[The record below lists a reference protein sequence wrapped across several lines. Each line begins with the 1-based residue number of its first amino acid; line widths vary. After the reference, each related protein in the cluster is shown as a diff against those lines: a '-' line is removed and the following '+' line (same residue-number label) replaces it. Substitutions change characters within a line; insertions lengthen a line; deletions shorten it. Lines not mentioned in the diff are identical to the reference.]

1 MNVVGVPMRTSI
13 KSVAFRV
20 ATASIIVVTLGAS
33 AVGVASAGS
42 LSHGSSSS
50 HDHNHDH
57 DGDNHFS
64 ALTVTAI
71 TPTLVSVAG
80 SDNFAGSYSLTPTT
94 TYFEGTQSTT
104 FASLALGEHV
114 HVTTSAT
121 TPTTAV
127 SVNIE
132 LAKVEGKVTAISG
145 DTLTISSSRGAIHP
159 VVVGPATTYSQNG
172 SSTTLASVVVGSE
185 IEASGVADV
194 TGTTLN
200 AVRVEV
206 APVEMRVV
214 KFDGKVGAVS
224 PTLLTLALSN
234 TSTQSFVLSASTTV
248 SEGPL
253 AATTGSLSV
262 GEKVVV
268 SAEQT
273 ETSPSTMPG
282 TPLTASSVR
291 IVLATLRG
299 TVTAVSS
306 GVITISSDQGFNHT
320 ILVDS
325 ATQYRVGSTNG
336 TLASVVVG
344 SSIVAQGNVDTNLT
358 SLDAVLVLVQ
368 VATSHGPSSN
378 GLPSSQHLTS
388 NHPQGHAHGGSTR
401 GGGRH

>member
-1 MNVVGVPMRTSI
+1 
-13 KSVAFRV
+13 
-20 ATASIIVVTLGAS
+20 
-33 AVGVASAGS
+33 
-42 LSHGSSSS
+42 
-50 HDHNHDH
+50 
-57 DGDNHFS
+57 
-64 ALTVTAI
+64 
-71 TPTLVSVAG
+71 
-80 SDNFAGSYSLTPTT
+80 
-94 TYFEGTQSTT
+94 
-104 FASLALGEHV
+104 
-114 HVTTSAT
+114 
-121 TPTTAV
+121 
-127 SVNIE
+127 
-132 LAKVEGKVTAISG
+132 
-145 DTLTISSSRGAIHP
+145 
-159 VVVGPATTYSQNG
+159 
-172 SSTTLASVVVGSE
+172 VVGSE

-206 APVEMRVV
+206 APVAMRVV
-214 KFDGKVGAVS
+214 KFDGKVNAVS

-248 SEGPL
+248 SEGRL

-325 ATQYRVGSTNG
+325 ATQYRAGSTNG

-344 SSIVAQGNVDTNLT
+344 SSIVAQGNVDINLT
-358 SLDAVLVLVQ
+358 SLDAVLVLVE

-378 GLPSSQHLTS
+378 GSPSSQHLTS
-388 NHPQGHAHGGSTR
+388 NHPQGHADGGSTR